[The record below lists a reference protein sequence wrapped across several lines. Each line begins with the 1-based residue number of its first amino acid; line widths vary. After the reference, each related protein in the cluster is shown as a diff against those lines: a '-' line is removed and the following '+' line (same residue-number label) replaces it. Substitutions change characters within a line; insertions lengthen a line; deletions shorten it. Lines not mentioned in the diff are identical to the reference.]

1 MGAYGGR
8 ADLMELVS
16 PRGPLTRGWHA
27 LRKPLA
33 MTAGIWCLDRLT
45 TKLYRDLATL
55 GTRLAAGLA
64 DAARSAGVPLQVN
77 ALGSC

>member
-1 MGAYGGR
+1 
-8 ADLMELVS
+8 
-16 PRGPLTRGWHA
+16 
-27 LRKPLA
+27 